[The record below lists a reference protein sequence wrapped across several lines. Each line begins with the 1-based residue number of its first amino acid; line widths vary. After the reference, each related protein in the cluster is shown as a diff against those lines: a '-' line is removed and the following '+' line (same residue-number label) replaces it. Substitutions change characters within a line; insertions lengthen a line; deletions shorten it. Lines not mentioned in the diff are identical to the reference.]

1 MMRRSIKWNRPE
13 AVRGAS
19 ARDNDSVVLEDFV
32 IVFRKNGNAVIIAEL
47 TERHERPCL
56 EIVEVKSRPRLGAQR
71 MERGRM
77 PLSVEGM
84 TVPLAE

>member
-1 MMRRSIKWNRPE
+1 MRGSIEWNRPE

-19 ARDNDSVVLEDFV
+19 AGDNDSVVLEDFV
-32 IVFRKNGNAVIIAEL
+32 IVFRKNGNAVIIAAL
-47 TERHERPCL
+47 IERHERPCL
-56 EIVEVKSRPRLGAQR
+56 EIVEDKSRPRLGAQR
-71 MERGRM
+71 MKRGRI